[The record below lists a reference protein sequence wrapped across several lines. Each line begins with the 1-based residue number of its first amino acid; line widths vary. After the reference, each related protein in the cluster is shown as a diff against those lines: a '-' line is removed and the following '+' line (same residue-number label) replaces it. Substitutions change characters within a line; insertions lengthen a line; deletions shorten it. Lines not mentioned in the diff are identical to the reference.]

1 MTVHVRLFSHLC
13 DLAGASTADVE
24 LAEGS
29 TVSDLLEQLYH
40 RLPVLR
46 PHDKTILAGIDL
58 DFVDR
63 AYVLKPADEIAI
75 MPPVQGG

>member
-46 PHDKTILAGIDL
+46 PHDKTILVAAGVE
-58 DFVDR
+58 FVDR
-63 AYVLKPADEIAI
+63 NYKPQARDEISI